1 MILEENE
8 LKSQNIEEFTEL
20 LKEYINLKSIC
31 FMEIGSLYGWSLQHF
46 IHYSEEGSTG
56 IAVDL
61 PVRNFVG
68 SGDSRVIKQEY
79 NYKNVWPK
87 WAKAKKCKLYLIQD
101 SSQKKSTCK
110 KVEEILNNQQLDFL
124 FIDGDHR
131 YEAIKID
138 FELYSPFVK
147 AGGIIGFHDIGE
159 NEEGGGK
166 IFWEEIKHKY
176 NFKEILKEQYK
187 EKGIGLLFI

>member
-20 LKEYINLKSIC
+20 LKDYINLKAIC

-46 IHYSEEGSTG
+46 IYYSEEGSTG
-56 IAVDL
+56 IVVDL

-68 SGDSRVIKQEY
+68 SGDRRVIKQEY
-79 NYKNVWPK
+79 NYKNVWPE
-87 WAKAKKCKLYLIQD
+87 WAKAKKCKLYLIPD

-110 KVEEILNNQQLDFL
+110 KVAEILNNQQLDFL

-131 YEAIKID
+131 YEAIKVD

-166 IFWEEIKHKY
+166 IFWEEIKRKY
-176 NFKEILKEQYK
+176 NFKEILKEQNK